1 MKKSLLFLSI
11 GFTTL
16 MASTGEIQNIET
28 REAALQLL
36 TNQHTITRDVRT
48 FRVARASRV
57 IEVETNKET
66 RTARITRSVRNIEN
80 NTMKK
85 EEVKTFRIARLNRDV
100 RESRTNRAVRYVK
113 VNTRTLLAGL

>member
-16 MASTGEIQNIET
+16 MASTGEIKNIET

>member
-66 RTARITRSVRNIEN
+66 LTARIPRSVRNIEN